1 MRVVRIEPQLG
12 DQTVLEVLGGE
23 VQLEDED
30 RTKHGEVVQLD
41 PIA

>member
-12 DQTVLEVLGGE
+12 DQTVLEVLGE